1 MVKERET
8 SDLAT
13 AKDARGHQR
22 LEEARRSLL
31 NLKSINSQVSVAG
44 VWHLSALG
52 HEVAINRIMG
62 GTCPQPGSKAEAVR
76 VPRGLLR
83 AGLGAGQPV
92 SGRVCEH
99 ALHMCMRVHCG
110 VGICV
115 HTCDACTL
123 MHT

>member
-1 MVKERET
+1 M
-8 SDLAT
+8 
-13 AKDARGHQR
+13 
-22 LEEARRSLL
+22 